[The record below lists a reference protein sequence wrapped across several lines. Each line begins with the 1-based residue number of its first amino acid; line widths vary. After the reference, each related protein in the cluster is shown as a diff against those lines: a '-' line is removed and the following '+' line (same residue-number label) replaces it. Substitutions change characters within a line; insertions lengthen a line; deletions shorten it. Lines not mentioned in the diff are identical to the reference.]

1 MEGRLGGGG
10 GAPGGA
16 GGGPRQVS
24 LPPTSLSRAAV
35 SMEKDLKLVG
45 VTAIEDKLQDNV
57 PETIANLLEADIHVW
72 VLTGD
77 KSETAINIGRSCRMI
92 TAAMEPLIMWASY
105 SPPSLASQGEGRRSG
120 GCQEYHA
127 ESPECVQGE
136 RDRGDGEAWS

>member
-1 MEGRLGGGG
+1 MEGRLGGSGRATGG
-10 GAPGGA
+10 E

-24 LPPTSLSRAAV
+24 HSTPTLSPRAAV

-45 VTAIEDKLQDNV
+45 VTAIEDKLQDHV

-92 TAAMEPLIMWASY
+92 TPAMEPLIMWAII
-105 SPPSLASQGEGRRSG
+105 LTTITFISG
-120 GCQEYHA
+120 
-127 ESPECVQGE
+127 
-136 RDRGDGEAWS
+136 